1 MKSKSLETKYKDVSF
16 ADVSTKISKKYK
28 NRDLNKHDQNSFL
41 VEMRQLMMM
50 QEKSKLA
57 KLITESIDKYRKPV
71 NASKY
76 AKGGMLPK
84 YGLAGTLPTEDTL
97 ITTDNVMQSGFT
109 PLPLPGFTKGV
120 TQTPITNPPVYN
132 ANVSGYMQPNTGL
145 PILHAQ
151 PGGTPNIQQGVG
163 NSGSNKDG
171 TSWLGDNIY
180 APLML
185 GKGIEV
191 AGKLAMLAGGYDK
204 VAPEYNPYESDI
216 RRKMS
221 ERSIDLGQV
230 RQQIAGATNAGMI
243 NTGNVRSEA
252 VRQSLAQNIINSAQ
266 GNLANTSV
274 QQQQINNGY
283 RGEEAQTLNNLGQQ
297 RVQANNY
304 AEQLNQQ
311 SKGNY
316 QLGLQN
322 MLETAGNAGQRVTD
336 YRANV
341 AQQNILASV
350 LETNNF
356 KMGDAGEIINK
367 ANSGAKL
374 ELDDFIK
381 LAESNG
387 ADAQTGT
394 NMFLEYRKKYLGAS
408 KVQ

>member
-1 MKSKSLETKYKDVSF
+1 MKSKSLETKYKDTSY

-76 AKGGMLPK
+76 AKGG
-84 YGLAGTLPTEDTL
+84 TLSTDDTL
-97 ITTDNVMQSGFT
+97 ITTDNELQAYSALPSMDNTLMTTDKQLLPTTKLTT
-109 PLPLPGFTKGV
+109 PPT
-120 TQTPITNPPVYN
+120 YN
-132 ANVSGYMQPNTGL
+132 ANVSGYMQPNSGL

-151 PGGTPNIQQGVG
+151 PGGTPSTVQATNQGG
-163 NSGSNKDG
+163 DG
-171 TSWLGDNIY
+171 TNFLGDNIY

-185 GKGIEV
+185 GKGVEL

-230 RQQIAGATNAGMI
+230 RQQIAGATNAGMV

-283 RGEEAQTLNNLGQQ
+283 RGEEAQTLNTLGQQ

-336 YRANV
+336 YKANV

-350 LETNNF
+350 LETANF

>member
-1 MKSKSLETKYKDVSF
+1 MKSKSLETKYKDTSY

-76 AKGGMLPK
+76 AKGG
-84 YGLAGTLPTEDTL
+84 TLPTDDTL
-97 ITTDNVMQSGFT
+97 ITTDNELQAYSALPSMDNTLMTTDKQLLPNTKLTT
-109 PLPLPGFTKGV
+109 PPT
-120 TQTPITNPPVYN
+120 YN
-132 ANVSGYMQPNTGL
+132 ANVSGYMQPNSGL

-151 PGGTPNIQQGVG
+151 PGGTSGTVQATSQGG
-163 NSGSNKDG
+163 DG
-171 TSWLGDNIY
+171 TNFLGDNIY

-185 GKGIEV
+185 GKGVEL

-221 ERSIDLGQV
+221 ERNIDLGQV
-230 RQQIAGATNAGMI
+230 RQQIAGATNAGMV

-266 GNLANTSV
+266 GNLANTSL

-283 RGEEAQTLNNLGQQ
+283 RGEEAQTLNTLGQQ

-336 YRANV
+336 YKANV

-350 LETNNF
+350 LETANF

>member
-1 MKSKSLETKYKDVSF
+1 MKSKSLETKYKDTSY

-41 VEMRQLMMM
+41 VEMRELMMM

-57 KLITESIDKYRKPV
+57 EIISRSIDKYRKPA

-76 AKGGMLPK
+76 VRG
-84 YGLAGTLPTEDTL
+84 GTLPTDNTL
-97 ITTDNVMQSGFT
+97 ITADNELQPYTALPAMDSTVITTDKQLSPN
-109 PLPLPGFTKGV
+109 TKL
-120 TQTPITNPPVYN
+120 TSPPTYN
-132 ANVSGYMQPNTGL
+132 ANVSGYMQPNSGL
-145 PILHAQ
+145 PMLYAQ
-151 PGGTPNIQQGVG
+151 PGGTPSMSQVG
-163 NSGSNKDG
+163 SGTTQSDNG
-171 TSWLGDNIY
+171 SGNIY

-185 GKGIEV
+185 GKGVEL

-336 YRANV
+336 YKANV

-350 LETNNF
+350 LETANF

>member
-1 MKSKSLETKYKDVSF
+1 MKTKSLGTKYKDVSF

-41 VEMRQLMMM
+41 VEMRELMMM

-57 KLITESIDKYRKPV
+57 EIISRSINKYRKPA

-84 YGLAGTLPTEDTL
+84 YDLAGTLPTDNTL
-97 ITTDNVMQSGFT
+97 ITADNQLNYIEPIPT
-109 PLPLPGFTKGV
+109 RNLLQGV
-120 TQTPITNPPVYN
+120 KSLSDIPKPPVYN
-132 ANVSGYMQPNTGL
+132 ANVSGYMQPTSGL

-151 PGGTPNIQQGVG
+151 PGGTPSTVQT
-163 NSGSNKDG
+163 SNTGGGDG
-171 TSWLGDNIY
+171 TSWLGNIIY
-180 APLML
+180 APLMI
-185 GKGIEV
+185 GKGVEL
-191 AGKLAMLAGGYDK
+191 AGKLAMLATGYDK
-204 VAPEYNPYESDI
+204 VAPEYNPYESDVK
-216 RRKMS
+216 RMMS
-221 ERSIDLGQV
+221 ERNIDLGQV
-230 RQQIAGATNAGMI
+230 RQQIAGATNAGMV

-274 QQQQINNGY
+274 QQQQLNNAY
-283 RGEEAQTLNNLGQQ
+283 RGEEAQTLNNLGAQ

-322 MLETAGNAGQRVTD
+322 MLETAGNAGQRITD
-336 YRANV
+336 YKANV
-341 AQQNILASV
+341 VQQNILASV

-356 KMGDAGEIINK
+356 KMGDALDIINK
-367 ANSGAKL
+367 AASGAKL
-374 ELDDFIK
+374 DVDDFIK

-394 NMFLEYRKKYLGAS
+394 NMFLEYRKKYLGITN
-408 KVQ
+408 

>member
-1 MKSKSLETKYKDVSF
+1 MKSKSLETKYKDTSY

-76 AKGGMLPK
+76 AKGG
-84 YGLAGTLPTEDTL
+84 TLPTDDTL
-97 ITTDNVMQSGFT
+97 ITTDNELQAYSALPSMDNTLMTTDKQLLPTTKLTT
-109 PLPLPGFTKGV
+109 PPT
-120 TQTPITNPPVYN
+120 YN
-132 ANVSGYMQPNTGL
+132 ANVAGYMQSNSGL

-151 PGGTPNIQQGVG
+151 PGGTPSTVQATSQGG
-163 NSGSNKDG
+163 DG
-171 TSWLGDNIY
+171 TNWLGDNIY

-185 GKGIEV
+185 GKGVEL

-230 RQQIAGATNAGMI
+230 RQQIAGATNAGMV

-252 VRQSLAQNIINSAQ
+252 VRQSLVQNIINSAQ

-274 QQQQINNGY
+274 QQQQINNSY
-283 RGEEAQTLNNLGQQ
+283 RGEEAQTLNTLGQQ

-336 YRANV
+336 YKANV

-350 LETNNF
+350 LETANF

-394 NMFLEYRKKYLGAS
+394 NMFLEYRKKYLGTT
-408 KVQ
+408 K

>member
-1 MKSKSLETKYKDVSF
+1 MKSKSLETKYKDTSY

-76 AKGGMLPK
+76 AKGG
-84 YGLAGTLPTEDTL
+84 TLPTDDTL
-97 ITTDNVMQSGFT
+97 ITTDNELQAYSALPSMDNTLMTTDKQLLPTTTLTT
-109 PLPLPGFTKGV
+109 PPT
-120 TQTPITNPPVYN
+120 YN
-132 ANVSGYMQPNTGL
+132 ANVSGYMQPNSGL

-151 PGGTPNIQQGVG
+151 PGGTPSTIQATNQGG
-163 NSGSNKDG
+163 DG
-171 TSWLGDNIY
+171 TNFLGDNIY

-185 GKGIEV
+185 GKGVEL

-230 RQQIAGATNAGMI
+230 RQQIAGATNAGLV

-283 RGEEAQTLNNLGQQ
+283 RGEEAQTLNTLGQQ

-336 YRANV
+336 YKANV

-350 LETNNF
+350 LETANF

>member
-1 MKSKSLETKYKDVSF
+1 MKSKSLETKYKDISY

-76 AKGGMLPK
+76 AKGG
-84 YGLAGTLPTEDTL
+84 TLSTDDTL
-97 ITTDNVMQSGFT
+97 ITTDNELQAYSALPSMDNTLMTTDKQLLPTTKLTT
-109 PLPLPGFTKGV
+109 PPT
-120 TQTPITNPPVYN
+120 YN
-132 ANVSGYMQPNTGL
+132 ANVSGYMQPNSGL

-151 PGGTPNIQQGVG
+151 PGGTPSTVQATNQGG
-163 NSGSNKDG
+163 DG
-171 TSWLGDNIY
+171 TNFLGDNIY

-185 GKGIEV
+185 GKGVEL

-230 RQQIAGATNAGMI
+230 RQQIAGATNAGMV

-283 RGEEAQTLNNLGQQ
+283 RGEEAQTLNTLGQQ

-336 YRANV
+336 YKANV

-350 LETNNF
+350 LETANF

>member
-84 YGLAGTLPTEDTL
+84 YANGDTLPTDDTL
-97 ITTDNVMQSGFT
+97 ITTNT
-109 PLPLPGFTKGV
+109 PIPPIPTLNLLKGV
-120 TQTPITNPPVYN
+120 KSDGTTPNPPVYN

-151 PGGTPNIQQGVG
+151 PGGTPSTVQTTNQGG
-163 NSGSNKDG
+163 GGDG
-171 TSWLGDNIY
+171 TNFLGDNIY

-185 GKGIEV
+185 GKGVEL

-230 RQQIAGATNAGMI
+230 RQQIAGATNAGMV

-283 RGEEAQTLNNLGQQ
+283 RGEEAQTLNTLGQQ

-336 YRANV
+336 YKANV

-350 LETNNF
+350 LETANF

-387 ADAQTGT
+387 ADAQIGT
-394 NMFLEYRKKYLGAS
+394 NMFLEYRKKYLGTT
-408 KVQ
+408 K

>member
-57 KLITESIDKYRKPV
+57 KLISETIDKYRKPV

-76 AKGGMLPK
+76 AKGGVLPK
-84 YGLAGTLPTEDTL
+84 YANGDSLPTDDTL

-132 ANVSGYMQPNTGL
+132 ANVSGTIQPTSGL
-145 PILHAQ
+145 PILYAQ

-163 NSGSNKDG
+163 NANSSGG
-171 TSWLGDNIY
+171 TNFLGDNIY

-185 GKGIEV
+185 GKGVEL

-221 ERSIDLGQV
+221 ERNIDLGQV
-230 RQQIAGATNAGMI
+230 RQQIAGATNAGMV

-283 RGEEAQTLNNLGQQ
+283 RGEEAQTLNTLGQQ

-322 MLETAGNAGQRVTD
+322 MLETAGNAGQRITD

-350 LETNNF
+350 LETSNF
-356 KMGDAGEIINK
+356 KMGDAQEILSK
-367 ANSGAKL
+367 ANSGVKL

-381 LAESNG
+381 LAETNG
-387 ADAQTGT
+387 YDAQTGT

>member
-76 AKGGMLPK
+76 ASG
-84 YGLAGTLPTEDTL
+84 GTLPTDDTL
-97 ITTDNVMQSGFT
+97 ITTDNELQAYSALPAMDNTIMTTDKQLLPTTKITT
-109 PLPLPGFTKGV
+109 P
-120 TQTPITNPPVYN
+120 PIYN

-151 PGGTPNIQQGVG
+151 PGGTPSTVQTTNQGG
-163 NSGSNKDG
+163 GGDG
-171 TSWLGDNIY
+171 TNFLGDNIY

-185 GKGIEV
+185 GKGVEL

-230 RQQIAGATNAGMI
+230 RQQIAGATNAGMV

-283 RGEEAQTLNNLGQQ
+283 RGEEAQTLNTLGQQ

-336 YRANV
+336 YKANV

-350 LETNNF
+350 LETANF

-387 ADAQTGT
+387 ADAQIGT
-394 NMFLEYRKKYLGAS
+394 NMFLEYRKKYLGTT
-408 KVQ
+408 K

>member
-84 YGLAGTLPTEDTL
+84 YGLAGTLPTDDTL
-97 ITTDNVMQSGFT
+97 ITTDNELQAYNALPAMDNTLMTTDKKLLPNTKLTT
-109 PLPLPGFTKGV
+109 PPT
-120 TQTPITNPPVYN
+120 YN
-132 ANVSGYMQPNTGL
+132 ANVSGYMQPNSGL

-151 PGGTPNIQQGVG
+151 PGGTPGTVQATNQGG
-163 NSGSNKDG
+163 DG
-171 TSWLGDNIY
+171 TNFLGDNIY

-230 RQQIAGATNAGMI
+230 RQQIAGATNAG
-243 NTGNVRSEA
+243 TC
-252 VRQSLAQNIINSAQ
+252 
-266 GNLANTSV
+266 
-274 QQQQINNGY
+274 
-283 RGEEAQTLNNLGQQ
+283 
-297 RVQANNY
+297 
-304 AEQLNQQ
+304 
-311 SKGNY
+311 
-316 QLGLQN
+316 
-322 MLETAGNAGQRVTD
+322 
-336 YRANV
+336 
-341 AQQNILASV
+341 
-350 LETNNF
+350 
-356 KMGDAGEIINK
+356 
-367 ANSGAKL
+367 
-374 ELDDFIK
+374 
-381 LAESNG
+381 
-387 ADAQTGT
+387 
-394 NMFLEYRKKYLGAS
+394 
-408 KVQ
+408 

>member
-1 MKSKSLETKYKDVSF
+1 MKSKSLETKYKDTSY

-76 AKGGMLPK
+76 AKGG
-84 YGLAGTLPTEDTL
+84 TLPTDDTL
-97 ITTDNVMQSGFT
+97 ITTDNELQAYSALPSMDNTLMTTDKQLLPTTKLTT
-109 PLPLPGFTKGV
+109 PPT
-120 TQTPITNPPVYN
+120 YN
-132 ANVSGYMQPNTGL
+132 ANVAGYMQSNSGL

-151 PGGTPNIQQGVG
+151 PGGTPSTVQATSQGG
-163 NSGSNKDG
+163 DG
-171 TSWLGDNIY
+171 TNWLGDNIY

-185 GKGIEV
+185 GKGVEL

-221 ERSIDLGQV
+221 ERNIDLGQV
-230 RQQIAGATNAGMI
+230 RQQIAGATNAGLV

-283 RGEEAQTLNNLGQQ
+283 RGEEAQTLNTLGQQ

-336 YRANV
+336 YKANV

-350 LETNNF
+350 LETANF

-394 NMFLEYRKKYLGAS
+394 NMFLEYRKKYLGTT
-408 KVQ
+408 K

>member
-1 MKSKSLETKYKDVSF
+1 MKSKSLGTKYKDVSY

-41 VEMRQLMMM
+41 VEMRELMMM

-57 KLITESIDKYRKPV
+57 EMITKSIDKYRKPV

-84 YGLAGTLPTEDTL
+84 YVNGDTLPTDDTL
-97 ITTDNVMQSGFT
+97 ITTDNELQSGFA
-109 PLPLPGFTKGV
+109 PLPLPGFTNGV
-120 TQTPITNPPVYN
+120 SKTPISNPPTYN
-132 ANVSGYMQPNTGL
+132 ANVSGYMQPTTGL

-151 PGGTPNIQQGVG
+151 PGGTPSTVQTTNQG
-163 NSGSNKDG
+163 NRDG
-171 TSWLGDNIY
+171 TNFLGDNIY

-185 GKGIEV
+185 GKGIEL

-230 RQQIAGATNAGMI
+230 RQQIAGATNAGMV

-336 YRANV
+336 YKANV
-341 AQQNILASV
+341 AQQNILAST
-350 LETNNF
+350 LETSNF
-356 KMGDAGEIINK
+356 KFNDAKEILNK
-367 ANSGAKL
+367 AASGAKL
-374 ELDDFIK
+374 ELDDFIQ
-381 LAESNG
+381 LAEVNG
-387 ADAQTGT
+387 YDTKTGVELFTQYKKKIYGTGT
-394 NMFLEYRKKYLGAS
+394 
-408 KVQ
+408 VQ

>member
-1 MKSKSLETKYKDVSF
+1 MKSKSLETKYKDTSY

-76 AKGGMLPK
+76 AKGG
-84 YGLAGTLPTEDTL
+84 TLPTDDTL
-97 ITTDNVMQSGFT
+97 ITTDNELQAYSALPSMDNTLMTTDKQLLPNTKLTT
-109 PLPLPGFTKGV
+109 PPT
-120 TQTPITNPPVYN
+120 YN
-132 ANVSGYMQPNTGL
+132 ANVSGYMQPNSGL

-151 PGGTPNIQQGVG
+151 PGGTPSTVQATNQGG
-163 NSGSNKDG
+163 DG
-171 TSWLGDNIY
+171 TNFLGDNIY

-185 GKGIEV
+185 GKGVEL

-221 ERSIDLGQV
+221 ERNIDLGQV
-230 RQQIAGATNAGMI
+230 RQQIAGATNAGMV

-283 RGEEAQTLNNLGQQ
+283 RGEEAQTLNTLGQQ

-336 YRANV
+336 YKANV

-350 LETNNF
+350 LETANF
-356 KMGDAGEIINK
+356 KMGDAVEIINK
-367 ANSGAKL
+367 ANSGVKL
-374 ELDDFIK
+374 DIDDFIK

-394 NMFLEYRKKYLGAS
+394 NMYLEYRKKYLGAS